1 MNTAELRVHIDA
13 YLNLR
18 GSLGLQTEITGYYL
32 RELSNYVE
40 AQGFSWPIRTQ
51 TILEW
56 ISAASPHCGL
66 PGQRTRLTQARCF
79 LKHLKAS
86 VPDTEVPGPGLLPH
100 QPRPKPR
107 WYSAEEITEL
117 LQATLRL
124 WEPGSLS
131 QRTPY
136 LIIGLLASTGLRA
149 GEVIALTVDDVRLKE
164 SDAQQ
169 PVQHLA
175 GEQGSMPHVGN
186 LDAGYERKGLG
197 PVRPGI
203 AGDRRFR
210 VALGARLHVTGLG
223 GAAAVQPGAVTPFG
237 V

>member
-1 MNTAELRVHIDA
+1 MNTAEFRVHIDA

-32 RELSNYVE
+32 RELSNYLE

-79 LKHLKAS
+79 LKHLKPAFQT
-86 VPDTEVPGPGLLPH
+86 PKCLDPAYLPH
-100 QPRPKPR
+100 RPRPKPR

-117 LQATLRL
+117 QQATLRL

-131 QRTPY
+131 QQTPY

-149 GEVIALTVDDVRLKE
+149 GEVIALKIGRA
-164 SDAQQ
+164 SCR
-169 PVQHLA
+169 
-175 GEQGSMPHVGN
+175 
-186 LDAGYERKGLG
+186 ER
-197 PVRPGI
+197 V
-203 AGDRRFR
+203 
-210 VALGARLHVTGLG
+210 
-223 GAAAVQPGAVTPFG
+223 
-237 V
+237 

>member
-66 PGQRTRLTQARCF
+66 SAQRTRLTQARCF

-107 WYSAEEITEL
+107 WYSA
-117 LQATLRL
+117 RRNH
-124 WEPGSLS
+124 
-131 QRTPY
+131 RTPA
-136 LIIGLLASTGLRA
+136 GHASVVGTRL
-149 GEVIALTVDDVRLKE
+149 VIATDYF
-164 SDAQQ
+164 
-169 PVQHLA
+169 
-175 GEQGSMPHVGN
+175 
-186 LDAGYERKGLG
+186 LDHR
-197 PVRPGI
+197 I
-203 AGDRRFR
+203 SC
-210 VALGARLHVTGLG
+210 
-223 GAAAVQPGAVTPFG
+223 
-237 V
+237 

>member
-18 GSLGLQTEITGYYL
+18 GSLGWQTEITGYYL

-40 AQGFSWPIRTQ
+40 ARGFSWPIRTQ

-117 LQATLRL
+117 QQATLRL
-124 WEPGSLS
+124 WEPGL
-131 QRTPY
+131 
-136 LIIGLLASTGLRA
+136 
-149 GEVIALTVDDVRLKE
+149 VIATDSLLDHRIARQHWAPRRRSDRSNGRRCSLRLR
-164 SDAQQ
+164 SS
-169 PVQHLA
+169 PTSYL
-175 GEQGSMPHVGN
+175 
-186 LDAGYERKGLG
+186 
-197 PVRPGI
+197 
-203 AGDRRFR
+203 
-210 VALGARLHVTGLG
+210 
-223 GAAAVQPGAVTPFG
+223 
-237 V
+237 